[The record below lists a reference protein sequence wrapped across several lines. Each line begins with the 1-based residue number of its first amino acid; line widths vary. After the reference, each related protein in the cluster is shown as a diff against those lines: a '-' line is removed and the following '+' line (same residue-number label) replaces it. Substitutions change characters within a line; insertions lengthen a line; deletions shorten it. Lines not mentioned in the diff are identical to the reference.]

1 MRSSKISKY
10 GKSRLNEGLTVCSN
24 FWRVSKEDILGSSRK
39 RQIINARHSLRYY
52 LCLSNDLSLAEIGAL
67 TDSDHSSV
75 IHSRA
80 VFECHCEYEEDF
92 RAIKRIMKGDVA
104 HKKEISIRRS
114 IRNILSSGESLTRK
128 TNLILEVYENK

>member
-1 MRSSKISKY
+1 
-10 GKSRLNEGLTVCSN
+10 
-24 FWRVSKEDILGSSRK
+24 VSKQDILGSSRK